1 METTKCSNPKHTL
14 NSQLLREQSLNENG
28 DVGLHRFSYLVF
40 LLWWLHKMHLK
51 STFDR
56 IKGITYYIQ

>member
-1 METTKCSNPKHTL
+1 MKTTKPSSPEHTL
-14 NSQLLREQSLNENG
+14 NSQLLREQRLNKNG
-28 DVGLHRFSYLVF
+28 DVGLHTFSHLIF

-56 IKGITYYIQ
+56 IKGIRYYIQ